1 MVIWGRRVQG
11 LKGRLHISRVL
22 NLILAQVVWEVYRV
36 SSLSPQTV
44 IGPKYIIISQGDHL
58 EILFLDLIDQKK
70 LLSLGDTIRTLADG
84 GVLGA
89 TQNFSLDFTSTPCLR
104 SVHMDFYGLN
114 QLSRVLL
121 LSSVCAQPVADLVQ
135 LIPDSEDFGI
145 AFTFLQ
151 LLNH

>member
-1 MVIWGRRVQG
+1 
-11 LKGRLHISRVL
+11 
-22 NLILAQVVWEVYRV
+22 
-36 SSLSPQTV
+36 
-44 IGPKYIIISQGDHL
+44 
-58 EILFLDLIDQKK
+58 LFLDLIDQKK

-121 LSSVCAQPVADLVQ
+121 LSSVCAQPVADLIQ
-135 LIPDSEDFGI
+135 LISDGKDFGV
-145 AFTFLQ
+145 AFTLLQ
-151 LLNH
+151 LVNHGPQVLGVCDILGHSERVTLMILFRLS